1 MQIDKKETANKFT
14 DNMRSML
21 TSLSQSIDKVS
32 EIDRKITYDAS
43 IEKFPNAHQL
53 CNKDLNKFA
62 LLFRKGVYPYEYM
75 DSWKRFKDESSPDK
89 ESFYSELNKEHIT
102 DEDYAHAQKVWDT
115 FNIKNLGEYHDLYV
129 QSDTAL
135 LADVF
140 ENFRDKCIEIYELD
154 PAHFLSAPG
163 LAWQACLKKTEVEL
177 ELLTDNDMLMMF
189 EEGTRGGM
197 CQASYR
203 YAKANNKYMKNYD
216 KNKES
221 SFIVYL
227 DANNLYGWPMYKKL
241 PVSDFK
247 RIDDLSIFTED
258 LIKNFDEN
266 SDKGYIFEVDVEY
279 PKNIRMLHKDL
290 SFLPKR
296 MKINKCPKLVCST
309 ENKENYVVH
318 IRALKQALNHGLKL
332 TKVHRII
339 QFDQEAWLKP
349 YIDMNTDLRKH
360 AKNDSEK
367 DFFRLM
373 NNLVFGKTMENVRNH
388 RDIKLVTTDKRRSIL
403 ASEPNY
409 HSSKCVSKDLI
420 IMEMRKVEVKMNKPI
435 YLGQAILD
443 ITKIL
448 MYEFWY
454 DYIKPK
460 YKEKARLLYGY
471 RQLCYAY

>member
-1 MQIDKKETANKFT
+1 
-14 DNMRSML
+14 
-21 TSLSQSIDKVS
+21 
-32 EIDRKITYDAS
+32 
-43 IEKFPNAHQL
+43 
-53 CNKDLNKFA
+53 
-62 LLFRKGVYPYEYM
+62 
-75 DSWKRFKDESSPDK
+75 
-89 ESFYSELNKEHIT
+89 
-102 DEDYAHAQKVWDT
+102 
-115 FNIKNLGEYHDLYV
+115 
-129 QSDTAL
+129 
-135 LADVF
+135 
-140 ENFRDKCIEIYELD
+140 
-154 PAHFLSAPG
+154 
-163 LAWQACLKKTEVEL
+163 
-177 ELLTDNDMLMMF
+177 
-189 EEGTRGGM
+189 
-197 CQASYR
+197 
-203 YAKANNKYMKNYD
+203 
-216 KNKES
+216 
-221 SFIVYL
+221 
-227 DANNLYGWPMYKKL
+227 
-241 PVSDFK
+241 
-247 RIDDLSIFTED
+247 
-258 LIKNFDEN
+258 
-266 SDKGYIFEVDVEY
+266 
-279 PKNIRMLHKDL
+279 MLHSDL
-290 SFLPKR
+290 PFLPER
-296 MKINKCPKLVCST
+296 MKISKCTKLVCNIQ
-309 ENKENYVVH
+309 NKENYVVH